1 MPAKSKQSI
10 IKSVDISSY
19 SSLVKLVREEFA
31 SLEFFVKSRTVQG
44 YWQVGKFVHD
54 HLLHH
59 QERAEYGNQLFERLG
74 KDSGRDSSTL
84 QKMLRFYRTYPILAT
99 LPELTWSH
107 FLALMAVKDK
117 GERIRLEKEIIQK
130 EWDVRKLQKY
140 LNIKRKLV
148 PAGANSSVPQ
158 LKFTRGRPHIY
169 QIIKAVPPLLAQ
181 HPLVLDLG
189 FRLQDTIPANELG
202 LKEQDFVELII
213 KGNKIVGVG
222 TTQVEKDE
230 LFTYAAS
237 VQKVVDGDTLIA
249 TLDFKS
255 TFSIS
260 QKMRL
265 RGIDCPELDT
275 EEGKK
280 AKRFVEDRL
289 KNCDFIIVK
298 TYKDRT
304 DRFDRYLADI
314 FYWPG
319 EADENKV
326 ARQGKYLN
334 QELLDE
340 RLAVVYV

>member
-1 MPAKSKQSI
+1 MPTKPKQSI
-10 IKSVDISSY
+10 IKSVDISNY

-44 YWQVGKFVHD
+44 YWQVGKFIHE

-74 KDSGRDSSTL
+74 KDVDRDESTL
-84 QKMLRFYRTYPILAT
+84 RKILKFYRIYPIQAA
-99 LPELTWSH
+99 LPELAWSH
-107 FLALMAVKDK
+107 FLVLMTVKDK
-117 GERIRLEKEIIQK
+117 RERVRLEKEIIQK
-130 EWDVRKLQKY
+130 DWDTRKFQKY
-140 LNIKRKLV
+140 LNIKRKLYPV
-148 PAGANSSVPQ
+148 RENLPVPQ
-158 LKFTRGRPHIY
+158 LKFSRGRPHIY
-169 QIIKAVPPLLAQ
+169 QIAKAVPPLLAQ

-189 FRLQDTIPANELG
+189 FRLQDTIPGNQLV
-202 LKEQDFVELII
+202 LKEQDFVEPII
-213 KGNKIVGVG
+213 KGNQIVGVG
-222 TTQVEKDE
+222 KTQVKKDE

-275 EEGKK
+275 EEGQK

-314 FYWPG
+314 FYLPG

-326 ARQGKYLN
+326 AHEGKYLN

-340 RLAVVYV
+340 RLALVYV

>member
-1 MPAKSKQSI
+1 M
-10 IKSVDISSY
+10 DISSY

-31 SLEFFVKSRTVQG
+31 SLEFFVKSRTVEG
-44 YWQVGKFVHD
+44 YWQVGKFIHD

-74 KDSGRDSSTL
+74 KDVDRDESTL
-84 QKMLRFYRTYPILAT
+84 RKILKFYRTYPIQAAR
-99 LPELTWSH
+99 PELTWSH
-107 FLALMAVKDK
+107 LKTLMTVKDK
-117 GERIRLEKEIIQK
+117 KQRARLEKEIIQK
-130 EWDVRKLQKY
+130 DWDTRKFQKY
-140 LNIKRKLV
+140 LNIKRKLD
-148 PAGANSSVPQ
+148 PATANSPVAQ
-158 LKFTRGRPHIY
+158 LKFTRGRPHVY
-169 QIIKAVPPLLAQ
+169 QVVKALPPLLAQ
-181 HPLVLDLG
+181 HPLVLDVG
-189 FRLQDTIPANELG
+189 FRLHDAITGHQLV

-222 TTQVEKDE
+222 KTQVKKDE

-249 TLDFKS
+249 ALDFKS
-255 TFSIS
+255 AFSMS

-280 AKRFVEDRL
+280 ARRFVEDRL

-298 TYKDRT
+298 TYKDRA

-314 FYWPG
+314 FYLPG
-319 EADENKV
+319 EADENTV

-334 QELLDE
+334 QQLLDE
-340 RLAVVYV
+340 RLAGVYL